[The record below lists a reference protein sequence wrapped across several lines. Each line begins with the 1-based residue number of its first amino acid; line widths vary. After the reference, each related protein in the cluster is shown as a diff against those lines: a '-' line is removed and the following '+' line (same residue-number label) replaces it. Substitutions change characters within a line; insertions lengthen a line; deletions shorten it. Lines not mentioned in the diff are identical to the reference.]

1 MKKTNK
7 KIVRKFAV
15 ALAAV
20 MAMTTAGAIGASAD
34 NSVLNTVP
42 KVKGWYTSIYDT
54 DEFKELVRNDRLW
67 QLHCLDN
74 KEKTITIKNNGL
86 FNVQN
91 MKLYGREATGVD
103 ANGEFILGDWEQL
116 NTAGNDMFIG
126 TKRDITVNGKYVEF
140 AFAYDITWGTD
151 FPYSGVFWTNN
162 YAYNDYDSIFINIT
176 GTCRNA
182 NIRIWVG
189 DNKKVVDQ
197 SNCSAHSEWKP

>member
-67 QLHCLDN
+67 QLHCLDEN
-74 KEKTITIKNNGL
+74 IPLHLISVKPKN
-86 FNVQN
+86 
-91 MKLYGREATGVD
+91 
-103 ANGEFILGDWEQL
+103 
-116 NTAGNDMFIG
+116 
-126 TKRDITVNGKYVEF
+126 
-140 AFAYDITWGTD
+140 
-151 FPYSGVFWTNN
+151 
-162 YAYNDYDSIFINIT
+162 
-176 GTCRNA
+176 
-182 NIRIWVG
+182 
-189 DNKKVVDQ
+189 
-197 SNCSAHSEWKP
+197 

>member
-1 MKKTNK
+1 
-7 KIVRKFAV
+7 
-15 ALAAV
+15 
-20 MAMTTAGAIGASAD
+20 
-34 NSVLNTVP
+34 
-42 KVKGWYTSIYDT
+42 
-54 DEFKELVRNDRLW
+54 
-67 QLHCLDN
+67 
-74 KEKTITIKNNGL
+74 
-86 FNVQN
+86 

-140 AFAYDITWGTD
+140 AFTYDITWGTD